1 MRLLTEL
8 QQQIGK
14 TSSLVLTL
22 SGVLK
27 NIMIVF
33 ASMLFY
39 HDTVTGIQF
48 LGFSIALGGLAYYQ
62 LGGAPALR
70 GYYAQ
75 ALNRASEYRRLSGQ
89 VDVVS
94 AAEMAQEVPTRKS
107 EEEIKNPG
115 IVNIKSA

>member
-1 MRLLTEL
+1 LTSEIK
-8 QQQIGK
+8 QIGK

-39 HDTVTGIQF
+39 HDVVTPIQF

-62 LGGAPALR
+62 LGGAAAFR
-70 GYYAQ
+70 GYFGK
-75 ALNRASEYRRLSGQ
+75 ALNRFSEYRRVSGE

-94 AAEMAQEVPTRKS
+94 AAEMAQESARRS
-107 EEEIKNPG
+107 EEE
-115 IVNIKSA
+115 VKSA